1 MASQATTTQRDLFG
15 RSDDLQGAR
24 SWMAD
29 ICGPHWLKVHSR
41 DKLHFQHSGNVFR
54 SMATTVGCV
63 EYGVDVTVG
72 LEECDPLNCYSI
84 SLPLVGEQELAV
96 GGKLLNSNVDHG
108 IVITPTVGQ
117 ELTIAGNCR
126 KILVAITRPAMR
138 NVLEELLQRP
148 LDKPLV
154 FQPGIDAIEG
164 ASASWWRMVKHLWV
178 EMETPHSLYHSDSV
192 TNGIEAAL
200 IRGLLLAQPHNYS
213 DDLAASR
220 QATCPAYVNK
230 VHKFLVD
237 NAREEI
243 NLDDIDRVTGIS
255 RFKLYEEF
263 KRYFGMPPMAYL
275 RQYRLKQARQE
286 IARSGSAKYVS
297 TIALDWGFNHLGRFS
312 SQYRQMFGELPSET
326 AQRFRLKHE
335 FPA

>member
-1 MASQATTTQRDLFG
+1 MASHATTSQRNLFG
-15 RSDDLQGAR
+15 RSEDPQGAR

-72 LEECDPLNCYSI
+72 LEECNPLNCYSI
-84 SLPLVGEQELAV
+84 SLPLVGEQELALD
-96 GGKLLNSNVDHG
+96 GKLLGSNGGQG
-108 IVITPTVGQ
+108 IVINPTVEQ
-117 ELTIAGNCR
+117 ELSIAGNCR

-178 EMETPHSLYHSDSV
+178 EMESPHSLYHSDSV

-200 IRGLLLAQPHNYS
+200 IKGLLLAQPHNYS
-213 DDLAASR
+213 DDLSASR
-220 QATCPAYVNK
+220 RVSCPAYVQK
-230 VHKFLVD
+230 VHKFLLD

-243 NLDDIDRVTGIS
+243 SLDDIDSVAGVS

-263 KRYFGMPPMAYL
+263 KRHFGMPPMVYL
-275 RQYRLKQARQE
+275 RHFRLKQARQE

-312 SQYRQMFGELPSET
+312 SQYQQMFGELPSET
-326 AQRFRLKHE
+326 AKRFRVL
-335 FPA
+335 

>member
-1 MASQATTTQRDLFG
+1 MASLAQSPKRDLFG

-24 SWMAD
+24 SWMSD
-29 ICGPHWLKVHSR
+29 ICGPHSLKVHSR
-41 DKLHFQHSGNVFR
+41 DKLGFQHSGNVFR

-63 EYGVDVTVG
+63 EYGLDVTVG
-72 LEECDPLNCYSI
+72 LEESNPLNCYSI

-96 GGKLLNSNVDHG
+96 GGKRLRSDIDQG
-108 IVITPTVGQ
+108 IVITPTLGQ

-138 NVLEELLQRP
+138 NVLEDLLQRP

-154 FQPGIDAIEG
+154 FEPGIDALDG

-192 TNGIEAAL
+192 TSSIEAAL
-200 IRGLLLAQPHNYS
+200 IKGLLLAQPHNYS

-220 QATCPAYVNK
+220 QASCPAYVNK

-243 NLDDIDRVTGIS
+243 SLEDIDQVAGIS

-263 KRYFGMPPMAYL
+263 KRYFGMPPVAYL
-275 RQYRLKQARQE
+275 RQYRLKQVRQA

-326 AQRFRLKHE
+326 AKRFR
-335 FPA
+335 F

>member
-1 MASQATTTQRDLFG
+1 MASQAQSPQRALFG

-29 ICGPHWLKVHSR
+29 ICGPHSLKVHSR
-41 DKLHFQHSGNVFR
+41 DKLDFQHSGNVFR

-63 EYGVDVTVG
+63 EYGLDVTVG
-72 LEECDPLNCYSI
+72 LEESNPLNCYSI

-96 GGKLLNSNVDHG
+96 GGKRLRSDIDQGV
-108 IVITPTVGQ
+108 VITPTVGQ

-148 LDKPLV
+148 LDKPLI
-154 FQPGIDAIEG
+154 FQPGIDALEG
-164 ASASWWRMVKHLWV
+164 ATASWWRMVKHLWI

-200 IRGLLLAQPHNYS
+200 IKGLLLAQPHNYS

-220 QATCPAYVNK
+220 QANCPAYVHK

-243 NLDDIDRVTGIS
+243 SLEDIDRIGGIS

-263 KRYFGMPPMAYL
+263 KRHFGMPPMAYL
-275 RQYRLKQARQE
+275 RQYRLKQTRQA

-297 TIALDWGFNHLGRFS
+297 AIALDWGFNHLGRFS

-326 AQRFRLKHE
+326 AKRFR
-335 FPA
+335 PR